1 MMNMNEKYY
10 ERTEKNN
17 EKSQEIIQGFKK
29 LKQKFE
35 EMYPNLKRIDSPTEN
50 DIYDFGILGKY
61 SKQQINLTEKDS
73 KNDKEK
79 LIQEKYDL
87 IKPNL
92 DNIYT
97 ELLDF
102 LLFDTI
108 DLGMQFWLDK
118 MGNIAPFIDKDKL
131 PENKEELYSFTV
143 DRDEFDKLGTLK
155 YFSKYLPYIN
165 LEKLKNDSKAEYL
178 EIDNETSDG
187 WTCFQF
193 SSDKGIFFS
202 SIVVYIDDKG
212 NFADI
217 QS

>member
-1 MMNMNEKYY
+1 M
-10 ERTEKNN
+10 
-17 EKSQEIIQGFKK
+17 
-29 LKQKFE
+29 
-35 EMYPNLKRIDSPTEN
+35 
-50 DIYDFGILGKY
+50 
-61 SKQQINLTEKDS
+61 
-73 KNDKEK
+73 
-79 LIQEKYDL
+79 IQEKYDL